1 MKERVGLIILVIFI
15 LFALFMLYQNSLGS
29 INNIIEVFKERFTH
43 SRIKDPIVIW
53 INSTI
58 FIVLSVAILQLI
70 LPDKAF
76 GFIPMFRSFITTI
89 ALLYTIYIGP
99 IVLLLLLLL
108 FNVSLLHITLIISV
122 MSFIGITFKKGKELY
137 IKMYNKISD
146 YF

>member
-1 MKERVGLIILVIFI
+1 MKERIGIIILVIVFI
-15 LFALFMLYQNSLGS
+15 FVLFILYQNSLGS
-29 INNIIEVFKERFTH
+29 INNVIEVFKERFTH

-58 FIVLSVAILQLI
+58 FIVLSVGILQLI
-70 LPDKAF
+70 LPDRAF
-76 GFIPMFRSFITTI
+76 GFIQMFRSFITTI

-137 IKMYNKISD
+137 IKMYNKISRH
-146 YF
+146 